1 MPSLQASLLL
11 ARTCKE
17 KRNKPANG
25 QRKKQ
30 GKKEEYA
37 KNTLTKRAKWG
48 QTKHDKHIKKQTS
61 MLSNKKG
68 CPRTTHR
75 HMHEHVG
82 KRAKMRRG
90 KKSQKGG
97 TKQARKKYQLCI
109 KWRERC
115 VSSTPTLQ
123 RCISQVA
130 TSKQALRGTDATIH
144 ASGPKDQ
151 QA

>member
-1 MPSLQASLLL
+1 MLTSISEITKLPLEINLLFIYL
-11 ARTCKE
+11 FILEPGITI
-17 KRNKPANG
+17 ANG

-48 QTKHDKHIKKQTS
+48 QTKHAKHIKKQTS

-97 TKQARKKYQLCI
+97 TKQARQKYQLCI
-109 KWRERC
+109 EWRERC

-123 RCISQVA
+123 RCIS
-130 TSKQALRGTDATIH
+130 
-144 ASGPKDQ
+144 
-151 QA
+151 